1 MKSRAALPTAVAL
14 LAVIV
19 FSINLRLGVSAI
31 APALG
36 HIRHYFGVSTSVAGI
51 LTALPGFMF
60 AIMGWCAVPL
70 ARRVGVTPTLI
81 VGAVAITLGTAL
93 RPVAPLFSAF
103 LILTV
108 LVVGGIALG
117 NVLLPAWIKA
127 HFPAKTAVVL
137 MTAYTTVL
145 GMSGAVGPLS
155 ALLFEQED
163 PDAWR
168 GMLGVWAV
176 PAVIM
181 LCVWILLAKRY
192 GKDVPRSPALSTSTF
207 PPTEV
212 PMYRSPTAVTM
223 MLFFGVQSAT
233 AYVQMGWLP
242 QILTDRGVSAA
253 TASIALSTVGVI
265 NIVGGLIMPT
275 VIARTR
281 RLTPLPVVLAL
292 FSCAGWLGIFMNA
305 TAAPITWSVLMGIGG
320 MCFPLAL
327 ALLTARTKDPLIT
340 ARLSGF
346 VQPGGYLIAGAIP
359 LAVGF
364 IFSALGN
371 WDAIV
376 LGLAVLAIIQA
387 GLGVVAARHT
397 LIDDE
402 LAHARKV

>member
-1 MKSRAALPTAVAL
+1 MKSRAVIPTAVAL
-14 LAVIV
+14 VAVIA
-19 FSINLRLGVSAI
+19 FSLNLRLGVSAI
-31 APALG
+31 APALEQ
-36 HIRHYFGVSTSVAGI
+36 IRSFFGISTSAAGV

-70 ARRVGVTPTLI
+70 ARRAGITPTLV

-93 RPVAPLFSAF
+93 RPVSPLFAAF
-103 LILTV
+103 FLLTV

-127 HFPAKTAVVL
+127 HFPARTTVAL
-137 MTAYTTVL
+137 MTAYTTTL
-145 GMSGAVGPLS
+145 GLSGAVGPLS
-155 ALLFEQED
+155 ALLFDQDD
-163 PDAWR
+163 PGAWR
-168 GMLGVWAV
+168 GMLGVWAI
-176 PAVIM
+176 PAALM
-181 LCVWILLAKRY
+181 LCVWLPLGKRC
-192 GKDVPRSPALSTSTF
+192 KRDVPRSPALSTSVA
-207 PPTEV
+207 PVSDV
-212 PMYRSPTAVTM
+212 PIYRSATAVAM

-253 TASIALSTVGVI
+253 TASIALSTVGTI
-265 NIVGGLIMPT
+265 NIVGGLILPT
-275 VIARTR
+275 VIARIR
-281 RLTPLPVVLAL
+281 NLTPLPVALAL
-292 FSCAGWLGIFMNA
+292 FAFAGWLGIYVNA
-305 TAAPITWSVLMGIGG
+305 TAAPILWSALMGIGG

-327 ALLTARTKDPLIT
+327 VLLTARTKDPLVT

-364 IFSALGN
+364 LFSALGS
-371 WDAIV
+371 WDAIL

-387 GLGVVAARHT
+387 GLGIVAARHT